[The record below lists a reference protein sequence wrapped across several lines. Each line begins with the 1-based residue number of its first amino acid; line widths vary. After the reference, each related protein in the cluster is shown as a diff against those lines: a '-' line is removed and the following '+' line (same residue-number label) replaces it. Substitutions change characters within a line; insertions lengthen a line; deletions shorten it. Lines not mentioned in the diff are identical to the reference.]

1 MVDDHPE
8 SGSKGSVLSSF
19 RIASCSRLACE
30 DLSRFHVRATHFLV
44 DWKGRAPPTKY
55 RSRVGVVSGICL
67 IDVIDAWSSRCVC
80 VIFVTLFVFY
90 VHVVRVVGER
100 CALSI

>member
-1 MVDDHPE
+1 MQVGP
-8 SGSKGSVLSSF
+8 KVLFFLVFTLLVVQGWPVKTYHDF
-19 RIASCSRLACE
+19 RYE
-30 DLSRFHVRATHFLV
+30 PQTFLV